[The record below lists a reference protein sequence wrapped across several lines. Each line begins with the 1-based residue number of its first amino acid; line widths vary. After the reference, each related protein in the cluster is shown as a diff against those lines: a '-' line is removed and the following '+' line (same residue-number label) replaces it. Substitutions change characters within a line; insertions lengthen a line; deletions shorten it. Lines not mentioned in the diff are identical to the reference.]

1 MNTHSSKKPALT
13 REQIQEVLRA
23 YEATNYPTI
32 IRKQTRTIFKLHRH
46 IACLEKNFTHDGRR
60 EDYLSALYCN
70 E

>member
-46 IACLEKNFTHDGRR
+46 IACLEKK
-60 EDYLSALYCN
+60 LYS
-70 E
+70 